1 MKNLISSL
9 FTRLRNRAFH
19 ILFLMVRPMTL
30 GARVMLFN
38 EHGEICLIKHG
49 YVAGWQLPGGGV
61 DAGETIANAAAREMA
76 EEAGFAPLQPLELFA
91 VYKNEKAS
99 RRDHVVLYV
108 CRAGTPIAGFKV
120 DGREIVDCQF
130 FEPNALPVDVTG
142 STKRRV
148 AEVVNGDVADF
159 YW

>member
-1 MKNLISSL
+1 MRSFYL
-9 FTRLRNRAFH
+9 RLRNRLFH
-19 ILFLMVRPMTL
+19 ALFLLTRPMTL

-38 EHGEICLIKHG
+38 ERGEICLIKHG

-61 DAGETIANAAAREMA
+61 DIGETIGDAAIRELA
-76 EEAGFAPLQPLELFA
+76 EEAGFVPAEPMTLFA

-99 RRDHVVLYV
+99 KRDHVLLYI
-108 CRAGTPIAGFKV
+108 CRSATPIAGFKI

-130 FEPNALPVDVTG
+130 FAADALPEDVTG

-148 AEVVNGDVADF
+148 SEVVGGAACDGF
-159 YW
+159 W

>member
-1 MKNLISSL
+1 MRALIL
-9 FTRLRNRAFH
+9 RLRNRLFH
-19 ILFLMVRPMTL
+19 ILFLLMRPMTL

-38 EHGEICLIKHG
+38 ENGEICLIKHG

-61 DAGETIANAAAREMA
+61 DTGETIGDAAARELA
-76 EEAGFAPLQPLELFA
+76 EEAGFTPLEPPTLFA

-99 RRDHVVLYV
+99 KRDHVLLYV
-108 CRAGTPIAGFKV
+108 CRSATPISGFKI

-130 FEPNALPVDVTG
+130 FAPDSLPDDVTG

-148 AEVVNGDVADF
+148 TEVVGGLEADPF
-159 YW
+159 W

>member
-1 MKNLISSL
+1 MRALYL
-9 FTRLRNRAFH
+9 RLRNRMFH
-19 ILFLMVRPMTL
+19 ILFLLTRPMTL

-38 EHGEICLIKHG
+38 ERGEICLIKHG

-61 DAGETIANAAAREMA
+61 DNGETIGDAAVRELA
-76 EEAGFAPLQPLELFA
+76 EEAGFRPTEILTLFA

-99 RRDHVVLYV
+99 RRDHVLLYI
-108 CRAGTPIAGFKV
+108 CRAATPISGFQI

-130 FEPNALPVDVTG
+130 FNTDALPEDVTG

-148 AEVVNGDVADF
+148 GEVVGGNLCDGF
-159 YW
+159 W